1 MEKYWETRRA
11 STSAQQITEVV
22 VVLQRALALHL
33 ASHVNVI
40 LDTKEMDSS
49 VQVNLDV
56 DNLVVALIP
65 VSRFKC
71 YLIR

>member
-1 MEKYWETRRA
+1 MP
-11 STSAQQITEVV
+11 
-22 VVLQRALALHL
+22 RALALHL
-33 ASHVNVI
+33 ASHVHVI